1 MTPQSGTYAPVHKV
15 LKDTVTRLEA
25 VVEANLDT
33 SKPPIRL
40 RSGDGATTTP
50 RMRAIRPE
58 TLPRADAEAARIVA
72 DAEKILLRSAALN
85 APARVEF
92 VRIAEAVGSN
102 KLLLRS

>member
-1 MTPQSGTYAPVHKV
+1 
-15 LKDTVTRLEA
+15 
-25 VVEANLDT
+25 
-33 SKPPIRL
+33 
-40 RSGDGATTTP
+40 
-50 RMRAIRPE
+50 MRHGFVNRIA
-58 TLPRADAEAARIVA
+58 PRARLLETAHELAARIVA